1 MKETYN
7 FNQIESIVQKK
18 WKTNNT
24 FAANID
30 TSKPKYY
37 CLSMLPYPSG
47 NLHMGHVRNYS
58 IGDAVSRYKKLKGFN
73 VLQPMG
79 WDAFGL
85 PAENAA
91 INKKVH
97 PQDWTEENIEHMKHQ
112 LNSLGFGYDWNKE
125 INTSDQSYYKFEQE
139 LFLKFYEKGLA
150 YRKKSLVNWDPVDKT
165 VLANEQVIDGKG
177 WRTGADVELKEIETW
192 FLKITDYA
200 DELEEGLENI
210 DWPENVKNMQKN
222 WIGKSKGTEI
232 EFETDKNFTLKAFTT
247 RPDTIHGV
255 TFFGISP
262 NHPIVK
268 ELMQDDVG
276 IEDFIEETKQISSA
290 EADQAKAD
298 KVGYKTNLNIIHPI
312 SKQKINVW
320 IINYVLMDY
329 GTGAIM
335 GVPGHDERD
344 FEFAK
349 KYDIAIKRVID
360 SEAELPFSG
369 SGPLVNSEDLNGLM
383 PNEAFDKIS
392 NILAESNDAKILY
405 QYRLR
410 DWGIS
415 RQRYWGCPI
424 PMEYKDGEARP
435 ASTLPVLL
443 PVNKDG
449 TYEPLHQ
456 NESFRYPEPGIER
469 ETDTFDTF
477 MESSWYFARY
487 MSAQNNK
494 KVFDENTNYWLPVDL
509 YIGGVEHA
517 ILHLLYS
524 RFFFKVL
531 RDLGLVEG
539 DEPFKKLLTQGMVLK
554 DGAKMSKS
562 KGNTVDPKEYIEN
575 YGADSIR
582 TFMIFASPPE
592 QSLEWSDN
600 GLEGCHKFLKRLW
613 ALSYRIKSLKDED
626 FGESKDILID
636 ECKDLFIKIND
647 DYDKRLNLNTVVSS
661 CMEILNNINKKFT
674 AKGIEA
680 SKEDLMTVY
689 DFLLVALSPIAP
701 HITENLY
708 QEVLGKELQE
718 AKWPDKKFF
727 EKNESEIK
735 YLIQVN
741 GKVRA
746 NIMIDSALSEEE
758 VKQLSKEHENVSRH
772 LENKDIIKVIF
783 IKNKLINFVH
793 S

>member
-1 MKETYN
+1 MKELYDYKE
-7 FNQIESIVQKK
+7 IEKEIQDLWDQKK
-18 WKTNNT
+18 PYE
-24 FAANID
+24 ANID
-30 TSKPKYY
+30 TTKPKFY

-91 INKKVH
+91 IDKKVH
-97 PQDWTEENIEHMKHQ
+97 PQEWTKQNIKHMKEQ
-112 LNSLGFGYDWNKE
+112 LNSLGFAYDWTKE
-125 INTSDQSYYKFEQE
+125 INTSDKSYYKFEQQ
-139 LFLKFYEKGLA
+139 LFQEFYKKGLA
-150 YRKKSLVNWDPVDKT
+150 YRKKSLVNWDPVDMT

-177 WRTGADVELKEIETW
+177 WRTGAEVELKEIETW
-192 FLKITDYA
+192 FLKITAYA
-200 DELEEGLENI
+200 DELEEGLEKI

-222 WIGKSKGTEI
+222 WIGKSRGTEI
-232 EFETDKNFTLKAFTT
+232 SFETERGDVLKAFTT
-247 RPDTIHGV
+247 RPDTLFGV

-262 NHPIVK
+262 NHPFVT
-268 ELMQDDVG
+268 ELSKSD
-276 IEDFIEETKQISSA
+276 EDISKFLNDAKKISSA
-290 EADQAKAD
+290 EADQVKAE
-298 KVGYKTNLNIIHPI
+298 KLGYKTKVNIIHPLT
-312 SKQKINVW
+312 KNLVPLW

-335 GVPGHDERD
+335 GVPAHDERD
-344 FEFAK
+344 YEFAK
-349 KYDIAIKRVID
+349 KYNIPISQVID
-360 SEAELPFSG
+360 TEEKLPYSG
-369 SGPLVNSEDLNGLM
+369 TGLVINSGDFNGLSSQ
-383 PNEAFDKIS
+383 EAFEEIS
-392 NILAESNDAKILY
+392 EKLIKLKRGEILF

-424 PMEYKDGEARP
+424 PMEYKGGKTFLADD
-435 ASTLPVLL
+435 LPVVL
-443 PVNKDG
+443 PVNKNG
-449 TYEPLHQ
+449 SYKPLHQ
-456 NESFRYPEPGIER
+456 NEDFRFKSNGYER

-487 MSAQNNK
+487 TSAQNK
-494 KVFDENTNYWLPVDL
+494 KEIFDKNTEYWLPVDL

-524 RFFFKVL
+524 RFFYKVL
-531 RDLGLVEG
+531 RDMGMVNN

-562 KGNTVDPKEYIEN
+562 KGNTVDPKEYIEK

-613 ALSYRIKSLKDED
+613 ALSLKINSLNDDAFCNSEKT
-626 FGESKDILID
+626 LND

-647 DYDKRLNLNTVVSS
+647 DYEKRLNLNTVVSS
-661 CMEILNNINKKFT
+661 CMEILNAINKKFDGE
-674 AKGIEA
+674 KVLCN
-680 SKEDLMTVY
+680 KNDLYTCY
-689 DFLLVALSPIAP
+689 DFLLLALSPIAP

-708 QEVLGKELQE
+708 KIILNKDIQVAAWPNTEFFQKHETEV
-718 AKWPDKKFF
+718 
-727 EKNESEIK
+727 K
-735 YLIQVN
+735 YLVQVN

-746 NIMIDSALSEEE
+746 NIVIESNKSEKE
-758 VKQLSKEHENVSRH
+758 VKEIAKEHENVSRH

-783 IKNKLINFVH
+783 IKNRLINFVH

>member
-1 MKETYN
+1 MNEFYDYKE
-7 FNQIESIVQKK
+7 IEKEVQDLWDRKK
-18 WKTNNT
+18 PYK
-24 FAANID
+24 ANID
-30 TSKPKYY
+30 TKKPKYY

-91 INKKVH
+91 IDKKVH
-97 PQDWTEENIEHMKHQ
+97 PQEWTEQNIKHMKEQ
-112 LNSLGFGYDWNKE
+112 LNSLGFAYDWTKE
-125 INTSDQSYYKFEQE
+125 INTSDESYYKFEQE

-150 YRKKSLVNWDPVDKT
+150 YRKKSLVNWDPVDMT

-177 WRTGADVELKEIETW
+177 WRTGAEVELKEIETW

-200 DELEEGLENI
+200 DELEEGLEKI
-210 DWPENVKNMQKN
+210 DWPENVKSMQKN
-222 WIGKSKGTEI
+222 WIGKSRGTEI
-232 EFETDKNFTLKAFTT
+232 SFETNQGDQLKAFTT
-247 RPDTIHGV
+247 RPDTLFGV

-262 NHPIVK
+262 NHPFVIELGKNDDGIKKFLEEVK
-268 ELMQDDVG
+268 
-276 IEDFIEETKQISSA
+276 KISSA

-298 KVGYKTNLNIIHPI
+298 KLGYKTEVNIIHPI
-312 SKQKINVW
+312 TKDLIPLW

-335 GVPGHDERD
+335 GVPAHDERD
-344 FEFAK
+344 YEFAK
-349 KYDIAIKRVID
+349 KYQIPISQVI
-360 SEAELPFSG
+360 ETKEKLPYSG
-369 SGPLVNSEDLNGLM
+369 AGLVINSGDFNGL
-383 PNEAFDKIS
+383 PSEVAFEKIS
-392 NILAESNDAKILY
+392 EKLIELKKGEILF

-424 PMEYKDGEARP
+424 PMEYKDRKTYA
-435 ASTLPVLL
+435 AKDLPVVL

-449 TYEPLHQ
+449 TYKPLHQ
-456 NESFRYPEPGIER
+456 NEDFRYKSDGYER

-487 MSAQNNK
+487 TSAQNK
-494 KVFDENTNYWLPVDL
+494 KEIFDKNTEYWLPVDL

-524 RFFFKVL
+524 RFFYKVL
-531 RDLGLVEG
+531 RDMGMVKN

-562 KGNTVDPKEYIEN
+562 KGNTVDPKDYIEN

-600 GLEGCHKFLKRLW
+600 GLQGCHKFLKRLW
-613 ALSYRIKSLKDED
+613 ALSAKIYTLED
-626 FGESKDILID
+626 DAFSDSKKTLNE

-647 DYDKRLNLNTVVSS
+647 DYEKRLNLNTVVSS
-661 CMEILNNINKKFT
+661 CMEIFNNINKRFNDK
-674 AKGIEA
+674 KVMC
-680 SKEDLMTVY
+680 SKNDLYTCY
-689 DFLLVALSPIAP
+689 DFLLLALSPIAP
-701 HITENLY
+701 HISENLY
-708 QEVLGKELQE
+708 KNILNKDIHD
-718 AKWPDKKFF
+718 ASWPDASFF
-727 EKNESEIK
+727 HKNETESK
-735 YLIQVN
+735 YLVQIN

-746 NIMIDSALSEEE
+746 NILIDSDKSEND
-758 VKQLSKEHENVSRH
+758 VKKIAREHKNVSRH

-783 IKNKLINFVH
+783 IKNRLINFVH

>member
-1 MKETYN
+1 MKEFYDYKE
-7 FNQIESIVQKK
+7 IEKEIQDLWDQKK
-18 WKTNNT
+18 PYE
-24 FAANID
+24 ANID
-30 TSKPKYY
+30 TTKPKFY

-91 INKKVH
+91 IDKKVH
-97 PQDWTEENIEHMKHQ
+97 PQEWTKQNIKHMKEQ
-112 LNSLGFGYDWNKE
+112 LNSLGFAYDWTKE
-125 INTSDQSYYKFEQE
+125 INTSDKSYYKFEQQ
-139 LFLKFYEKGLA
+139 LFQEFYKKGLA
-150 YRKKSLVNWDPVDKT
+150 YRKKSLVNWDPVDMT

-177 WRTGADVELKEIETW
+177 WRTGAEVELKEIETW
-192 FLKITDYA
+192 FLKITAYA
-200 DELEEGLENI
+200 DELEEGLEKI

-222 WIGKSKGTEI
+222 WIGKSRGTEI
-232 EFETDKNFTLKAFTT
+232 SFETERGDVLKAFTT
-247 RPDTIHGV
+247 RPDTLFGV

-262 NHPIVK
+262 NHPFVT
-268 ELMQDDVG
+268 ELSKSD
-276 IEDFIEETKQISSA
+276 EDISKFLNDAKKISSA
-290 EADQAKAD
+290 EADQVKAE
-298 KVGYKTNLNIIHPI
+298 KLGYKTKVNIIHPLT
-312 SKQKINVW
+312 KNLVPLW

-335 GVPGHDERD
+335 GVPAHDERD
-344 FEFAK
+344 YEFAK
-349 KYDIAIKRVID
+349 KYNIPISQVID
-360 SEAELPFSG
+360 TEEKLPYSG
-369 SGPLVNSEDLNGLM
+369 TGSVINSGDFNGLTSQ
-383 PNEAFDKIS
+383 EAFEEIS
-392 NILAESNDAKILY
+392 EKLIKSKRGEILF

-424 PMEYKDGEARP
+424 PMEYKDGKTFP
-435 ASTLPVLL
+435 ANDLPVVL
-443 PVNKDG
+443 PVNKNG
-449 TYEPLHQ
+449 SYKPLHQ
-456 NESFRYPEPGIER
+456 NEDFRFKSNGYER

-487 MSAQNNK
+487 TSAQNK
-494 KVFDENTNYWLPVDL
+494 KEIFDKNTEYWLPVDL

-524 RFFFKVL
+524 RFFYKVL
-531 RDLGLVEG
+531 RDMGMVNN

-562 KGNTVDPKEYIEN
+562 KGNTVDPKEYIEK

-613 ALSYRIKSLKDED
+613 ALSLKINSLNDDAFCNSEKT
-626 FGESKDILID
+626 LND

-647 DYDKRLNLNTVVSS
+647 DYEKRLNLNTVVSS
-661 CMEILNNINKKFT
+661 CMEILNAINKKFDGE
-674 AKGIEA
+674 KVLCN
-680 SKEDLMTVY
+680 KNDLYTCY
-689 DFLLVALSPIAP
+689 DFLLLALSPIAP

-708 QEVLGKELQE
+708 KIILNKDIQVAAWPNTEFFQKHETEV
-718 AKWPDKKFF
+718 
-727 EKNESEIK
+727 K
-735 YLIQVN
+735 YLVQVN

-746 NIMIDSALSEEE
+746 NIVIESNKSEKE
-758 VKQLSKEHENVSRH
+758 VKEIAKEHENVSRH

-783 IKNKLINFVH
+783 IKNRLINFVH

>member
-1 MKETYN
+1 MDTEYN
-7 FNQIESIVQKK
+7 HSKIEQEIQSIWDESSAFKVEIDKK
-18 WKTNNT
+18 R
-24 FAANID
+24 
-30 TSKPKYY
+30 PKYY

-47 NLHMGHVRNYS
+47 NLHMGHVRNYA
-58 IGDAVSRYKKLKGFN
+58 IGDAVSRYKRLKGFN

-91 INKKVH
+91 KGKDIH
-97 PQDWTEENIEHMKHQ
+97 PKDWTEKNIANMRQQ
-112 LNSLGFGYDWNKE
+112 LKSLGFSYDWSKE
-125 INTSDQSYYKFEQE
+125 LNTSDVSYYKFEQE
-139 LFLKFYEKGLA
+139 LFLRFYERGLA
-150 YRKKSLVNWDPVDKT
+150 YRKKSLVNWDPVDET

-177 WRTGADVELKEIETW
+177 WRTGAEVELKEIDTW

-200 DELEEGLENI
+200 DELEESLETI
-210 DWPENVKNMQKN
+210 DWPENVINMQKN
-222 WIGKSKGTEI
+222 WIGKSKGVEI
-232 EFETDKNFTLKAFTT
+232 KFTTDTNEEIKAFTT
-247 RPDTIHGV
+247 RPDTLFGV

-262 NHPIVK
+262 NHPLVEEISKNDK
-268 ELMQDDVG
+268 ELLEFLSQV
-276 IEDFIEETKQISSA
+276 KKISSA
-290 EADQAKAD
+290 EEDLAKAE
-298 KVGYKTNLNIIHPI
+298 KLGYKTKLHIIHPVTDE
-312 SKQKINVW
+312 KIPVW

-344 FEFAK
+344 FEFAQ
-349 KYDIAIKRVID
+349 KYKIPIKRVID
-360 SEAELPFSG
+360 SKEELPYSG
-369 SGPLVNSEDLNGLM
+369 QGKLVNSEGFDGLDSDK
-383 PNEAFDKIS
+383 AFGEVTKI
-392 NILAESNDAKILY
+392 LEKEQKAKILF

-424 PMEYKDGEARP
+424 PIIYEKGKAMPSKE
-435 ASTLPVLL
+435 LPVEL
-443 PVNKDG
+443 PVSADG
-449 TYEPLHQ
+449 KYAPLHQ
-456 NESFRYPEPGIER
+456 NEEFKKLGDGVER

-487 MSAQNNK
+487 TSATNDK
-494 KVFDENTNYWLPVDL
+494 DIFDENTKYWLPVDL

-524 RFFFKVL
+524 RFFFKAL
-531 RDLGLVEG
+531 RDMNIVEG

-562 KGNTVDPKEYIEN
+562 KGNTVDPEEYMKK

-613 ALSYRIKSLKDED
+613 NLSTSINELDEKQFEENKNSLT
-626 FGESKDILID
+626 D
-636 ECKDLFIKIND
+636 ECKKLFKKIND
-647 DYDKRLNLNTVVSS
+647 DYEKRLNLNTIVSS
-661 CMEILNNINKKFT
+661 CMEILNNINKRFDENN
-674 AKGIEA
+674 INC
-680 SKEDLMTVY
+680 SKKDLITTY
-689 DFLLVALSPIAP
+689 DFLLLALYPIAP
-701 HITENLY
+701 HICEKLY
-708 QEVLGKELQE
+708 KEVLKRDIEN
-718 AKWPDKKFF
+718 ASWPEDKFF
-727 EKNESEIK
+727 VADLSESN
-735 YLIQVN
+735 YLVQVN
-741 GKVRA
+741 GKLRA
-746 NIMIDSALSEEE
+746 NVMMPIDLEENKAKEIALTN
-758 VKQLSKEHENVSRH
+758 ENVARH
-772 LENKDIIKVIF
+772 LENKNIIKVIF

>member
-1 MKETYN
+1 MNEEYN
-7 FNQIESIVQKK
+7 HSSIENEVQSNWEKDK
-18 WKTNNT
+18 P
-24 FAANID
+24 FEANINC
-30 TSKPKYY
+30 SKEKFY

-58 IGDAVSRYKKLKGFN
+58 IGDAISRYKRLKGFN

-91 INKKVH
+91 INNNVH
-97 PQDWTEENIEHMKHQ
+97 PNEWTEKNISHMKSQ
-112 LNSLGFGYDWNKE
+112 LKSLGFGYDWTKE
-125 INTSDQSYYKFEQE
+125 INTSDKSYYRFEQE

-150 YRKKSLVNWDPVDKT
+150 YKKKSYVNWDPVDKT

-200 DELEEGLENI
+200 DELVSGLDDI
-210 DWPENVKNMQKN
+210 DWPENVKNMQIN

-232 EFETDKNFTLKAFTT
+232 DFDTDNGKILKAFTT
-247 RPDTIHGV
+247 RPDTLFGV

-262 NHPIVK
+262 NHPLVDEIIKDDNELKIFLKEVK
-268 ELMQDDVG
+268 
-276 IEDFIEETKQISSA
+276 KISSA
-290 EADQAKAD
+290 EADMAKAE
-298 KVGYKTNLNIIHPI
+298 KLGYKTNINIINPLTNEMI
-312 SKQKINVW
+312 PVW

-344 FEFAK
+344 FEFAT
-349 KYDIAIKRVID
+349 KYKIPIKQVIETD
-360 SEAELPFSG
+360 ESLPFSG
-369 SGPLVNSEDLNGLM
+369 VGNLINSSEFNGLSSDQ
-383 PNEAFDKIS
+383 AFEDIS
-392 NILAESNDAKILY
+392 NKLKDIGKAKILD

-424 PMEYKDGEARP
+424 PIEYVDGEAMP
-435 ASTLPVLL
+435 AQELPVTLPID
-443 PVNKDG
+443 KGG
-449 TYEPLHQ
+449 TYEPLHL
-456 NESFRYPEPGIER
+456 NEEFTNPRPNIRR

-487 MSAQNNK
+487 TSAQNNEK
-494 KVFDENTNYWLPVDL
+494 AFDENTDYWLPVDL

-524 RFFFKVL
+524 RFFHKAL
-531 RDLGLVEG
+531 RDMGLVKG

-562 KGNTVDPKEYIEN
+562 KGNTVDPQSYIEN
-575 YGADSIR
+575 YGADAIR

-600 GLEGCHKFLKRLW
+600 GLEGCYKFLKRLW
-613 ALSYRIKSLKDED
+613 ALSFKLNQIEESQFIDSKSSLCE
-626 FGESKDILID
+626 

-647 DYDKRLNLNTVVSS
+647 DYEKRLNLNTVVSS
-661 CMEILNNINKKFT
+661 CMEILNNINKRIDDEKVN
-674 AKGIEA
+674 A
-680 SKEDLMTVY
+680 SRSDIFETY
-689 DFLLVALSPIAP
+689 EFLLTALNPIAP
-701 HITENLY
+701 HITENLF
-708 QEVLGKELQE
+708 QNILKKNPQDIS
-718 AKWPDKKFF
+718 WPADSFFVKKSSDTNF
-727 EKNESEIK
+727 
-735 YLIQVN
+735 LVQVN

-746 NIMIDSALSEEE
+746 NIVVKTGLEEIAI
-758 VKQLSKEHENVSRH
+758 KEIAMKNENVARH
-772 LENKDIIKVIF
+772 LEKKDIIKVIF
-783 IKNKLINFVH
+783 IKDKLINFVH

>member
-1 MKETYN
+1 MKEFYDYKE
-7 FNQIESIVQKK
+7 IEKEIQDLWDQKK
-18 WKTNNT
+18 PYE
-24 FAANID
+24 ANID
-30 TSKPKYY
+30 TTKPKFY

-91 INKKVH
+91 IDKKVH
-97 PQDWTEENIEHMKHQ
+97 PQEWTKQNIKHMKEQ
-112 LNSLGFGYDWNKE
+112 LNSLGFAYDWTKE
-125 INTSDQSYYKFEQE
+125 INTSDKSYYKFEQQ
-139 LFLKFYEKGLA
+139 LFQEFYKKGLA
-150 YRKKSLVNWDPVDKT
+150 YRKKSLVNWDPVDMT

-177 WRTGADVELKEIETW
+177 WRTGAEVELKEIETW
-192 FLKITDYA
+192 FLKITAYA
-200 DELEEGLENI
+200 DELEEGLEKI

-222 WIGKSKGTEI
+222 WIGKSRGTEI
-232 EFETDKNFTLKAFTT
+232 SFETERGDVLKAFTT
-247 RPDTIHGV
+247 RPDTLFGV

-262 NHPIVK
+262 NHPFVT
-268 ELMQDDVG
+268 ELSKSD
-276 IEDFIEETKQISSA
+276 EDISKFLNDAKKNSSA
-290 EADQAKAD
+290 EADQVKAE
-298 KVGYKTNLNIIHPI
+298 KLGYKTKVNIIHPLT
-312 SKQKINVW
+312 KNLVPLW

-335 GVPGHDERD
+335 GVPAHDERD
-344 FEFAK
+344 YEFAK
-349 KYDIAIKRVID
+349 KYNIPISQVID
-360 SEAELPFSG
+360 TEEKLPYSG
-369 SGPLVNSEDLNGLM
+369 TGSVINSGDFNGLTSQ
-383 PNEAFDKIS
+383 EAFEEIS
-392 NILAESNDAKILY
+392 EKLIKLKRGEILF

-424 PMEYKDGEARP
+424 PMEYKDGKTFLAND
-435 ASTLPVLL
+435 LPVVL
-443 PVNKDG
+443 PVNKNG
-449 TYEPLHQ
+449 SYKPLHQ
-456 NESFRYPEPGIER
+456 NEDFRFKSNGYER

-487 MSAQNNK
+487 TSAQNK
-494 KVFDENTNYWLPVDL
+494 KEIFDKNTEYWLPVDL

-524 RFFFKVL
+524 RFFYKVL
-531 RDLGLVEG
+531 RDMGMVNN

-562 KGNTVDPKEYIEN
+562 KGNTVDPKEYIEK

-613 ALSYRIKSLKDED
+613 ALSLKINSLNDDAFCNSEKT
-626 FGESKDILID
+626 LND

-647 DYDKRLNLNTVVSS
+647 DYEKRLNLNTVVSS
-661 CMEILNNINKKFT
+661 CMEILNAINKKFDGE
-674 AKGIEA
+674 KVLCN
-680 SKEDLMTVY
+680 KNDLYTCY
-689 DFLLVALSPIAP
+689 DFLLLALSPIAP

-708 QEVLGKELQE
+708 KIILNKDIQVAAWPNTEFFQKHETEV
-718 AKWPDKKFF
+718 
-727 EKNESEIK
+727 K
-735 YLIQVN
+735 YLVQVN

-746 NIMIDSALSEEE
+746 NIVIESNKSEKE
-758 VKQLSKEHENVSRH
+758 VKEIAKEHENVSRH

-783 IKNKLINFVH
+783 IKNRLINFVH

>member
-1 MKETYN
+1 MNEIYDFNTIETTI
-7 FNQIESIVQKK
+7 QED
-18 WKTNNT
+18 WKANKT
-24 FAANID
+24 FEVNKN
-30 TSKPKYY
+30 SNKPKYY

-91 INKKVH
+91 ISKNIH
-97 PQDWTEENIEHMKHQ
+97 PQDWTEQNIDHMKTQ
-112 LNSLGFGYDWNKE
+112 LDSLGFGYDWSKE

-200 DELEEGLENI
+200 DELEAGLDTI

-232 EFETDKNFTLKAFTT
+232 KFETDNGRELNAFTT
-247 RPDTIHGV
+247 RPDTIYGV

-262 NHPIVK
+262 NHPIVQELQK
-268 ELMQDDVG
+268 EDEG
-276 IEDFIEETKQISSA
+276 IKAFLEEARKVSSA
-290 EADQAKAD
+290 EADQAKAE
-298 KVGYKTNLNIIHPI
+298 KLGYRTKINIIHPLLKTNI
-312 SKQKINVW
+312 PVW

-335 GVPGHDERD
+335 GVPAHDERD
-344 FEFAK
+344 FEFAN
-349 KYDIAIKRVID
+349 KYSIPITRVIS
-360 SEAELPFSG
+360 SEEDLPFSG
-369 SGPLVNSEDLNGLM
+369 SGPLVNSQDLDGLM
-383 PNEAFDKIS
+383 PEEAFEKIS
-392 NILAESNDAKILY
+392 NTLAQSGKGKTLN

-424 PMEYKDGEARP
+424 PMEYKNGKAYPARK
-435 ASTLPVLL
+435 LPVML
-443 PVNKDG
+443 PVSKDG
-449 TYEPLHQ
+449 SYEPLHQ
-456 NESFRYPEPGIER
+456 NDSFRCPNDDIER

-487 MSAQNNK
+487 TSAENDK
-494 KVFDENTNYWLPVDL
+494 DIFDENTNYWLPVDL

-531 RDLGLVEG
+531 RDLNMVKG

-613 ALSYRIKSLKDED
+613 ALSYKIKNLEESNFIKSKAPLN
-626 FGESKDILID
+626 D

-647 DYDKRLNLNTVVSS
+647 DYEKRLNLNTVVSS
-661 CMEILNNINKKFT
+661 CMEILNNINKRFSS
-674 AKGIEA
+674 AGAEC
-680 SKEDLMTVY
+680 SKEDLITTY
-689 DFLLVALSPIAP
+689 DFLLLALSPIAP
-701 HITENLY
+701 HISEQLY
-708 QEVLGKELQE
+708 KEILGKELQE
-718 AKWPDKKFF
+718 ASWPSNKFF
-727 EKNESEIK
+727 EKNETEVK

-746 NIMIDSALSEEE
+746 NIMLEPSLSDDE
-758 VKQLSKEHENVSRH
+758 VKQKAKEHENVSRH

>member
-1 MKETYN
+1 MDTEYN
-7 FNQIESIVQKK
+7 HSKIEQEIQSIWDESSAFKAEIDKK
-18 WKTNNT
+18 
-24 FAANID
+24 
-30 TSKPKYY
+30 KPKYY

-47 NLHMGHVRNYS
+47 NLHMGHVRNYA
-58 IGDAVSRYKKLKGFN
+58 IGDAVSRYKRLKGFN

-91 INKKVH
+91 KGKDIH
-97 PQDWTEENIEHMKHQ
+97 PKDWTEKNIANMRQQ
-112 LNSLGFGYDWNKE
+112 LKSLGFSYDWSKE
-125 INTSDQSYYKFEQE
+125 LNTSDVSYYKFEQE
-139 LFLKFYEKGLA
+139 LFLRFYERGLA
-150 YRKKSLVNWDPVDKT
+150 YRKKSLVNWDPVDET

-177 WRTGADVELKEIETW
+177 WRTGAEVELKEIDTW

-200 DELEEGLENI
+200 DELEESLETI
-210 DWPENVKNMQKN
+210 DWPENVINMQKN
-222 WIGKSKGTEI
+222 WIGKSKGVEI
-232 EFETDKNFTLKAFTT
+232 KFTTDTNEEIKAFTT
-247 RPDTIHGV
+247 RPDTLFGV

-262 NHPIVK
+262 NHPLVEEISKNDK
-268 ELMQDDVG
+268 ELLEFLSQV
-276 IEDFIEETKQISSA
+276 KKISSA
-290 EADQAKAD
+290 EEDLAKAE
-298 KVGYKTNLNIIHPI
+298 KLGYKTKLHIIHPVTDE
-312 SKQKINVW
+312 KIPVW

-344 FEFAK
+344 FEFAQ
-349 KYDIAIKRVID
+349 KYKIPIKRVID
-360 SEAELPFSG
+360 SKEELPYSG
-369 SGPLVNSEDLNGLM
+369 QGKLVNSEGFDGLDSDK
-383 PNEAFDKIS
+383 AFGEVTKI
-392 NILAESNDAKILY
+392 LEKEQKAKILF

-424 PMEYKDGEARP
+424 PIIYENGKAMPSKE
-435 ASTLPVLL
+435 LPVEL
-443 PVNKDG
+443 PVSADG
-449 TYEPLHQ
+449 KYAPLHQ
-456 NESFRYPEPGIER
+456 NEEFKKLGDGVER

-487 MSAQNNK
+487 TSATNDK
-494 KVFDENTNYWLPVDL
+494 DIFDENTKYWLPVDL

-524 RFFFKVL
+524 RFFFKAL
-531 RDLGLVEG
+531 RDMNIVEG

-562 KGNTVDPKEYIEN
+562 KGNTVDPEEYMKK

-613 ALSYRIKSLKDED
+613 NLSTSINELDEKQFEENKNSLT
-626 FGESKDILID
+626 D
-636 ECKDLFIKIND
+636 ECKKLFKKIND
-647 DYDKRLNLNTVVSS
+647 DYEKRLNLNTIVSS
-661 CMEILNNINKKFT
+661 CMEILNNINKRFDENN
-674 AKGIEA
+674 INC
-680 SKEDLMTVY
+680 SKKDLITTY
-689 DFLLVALSPIAP
+689 DFLLLALYPIAP
-701 HITENLY
+701 HICEKLY
-708 QEVLGKELQE
+708 KEVLKRDIEN
-718 AKWPDKKFF
+718 ASWPEDKFF
-727 EKNESEIK
+727 VADLSESN
-735 YLIQVN
+735 YLVQVN
-741 GKVRA
+741 GKLRA
-746 NIMIDSALSEEE
+746 NVMMPIDLEENKAKEIALTN
-758 VKQLSKEHENVSRH
+758 ENVARH
-772 LENKDIIKVIF
+772 LENKNIIKVIF

>member
-1 MKETYN
+1 MKEFYD
-7 FNQIESIVQKK
+7 FKEIEKEVQDLWHQKK
-18 WKTNNT
+18 PYE
-24 FAANID
+24 ANID
-30 TSKPKYY
+30 TTKPKFY

-47 NLHMGHVRNYS
+47 KLHMGHVRNYS
-58 IGDAVSRYKKLKGFN
+58 IGDAVSRYKRLKGFN

-91 INKKVH
+91 IDKKIH
-97 PQDWTEENIEHMKHQ
+97 PQEWTKQNIKHMKEQ
-112 LNSLGFGYDWNKE
+112 LNSLGFAYDWSKE
-125 INTSDQSYYKFEQE
+125 INTSDKSYYKFEQQ
-139 LFLKFYEKGLA
+139 LFQEFYKKGLA
-150 YRKKSLVNWDPVDKT
+150 YRKKSLVNWDPVDMT

-177 WRTGADVELKEIETW
+177 WRTGAEVELKEIETW
-192 FLKITDYA
+192 FLKITAYA
-200 DELEEGLENI
+200 DELEEGLEKI

-222 WIGKSKGTEI
+222 WIGKSRGTEI
-232 EFETDKNFTLKAFTT
+232 SFETEQGNVLKAFTT
-247 RPDTIHGV
+247 RPDTLFGV

-262 NHPIVK
+262 NHPFVT
-268 ELMQDDVG
+268 ELSNSDDD
-276 IEDFIEETKQISSA
+276 ISRFLNDAKKISSA
-290 EADQAKAD
+290 EADQVKAE
-298 KVGYKTNLNIIHPI
+298 KLGYKTKVNIIHPLTRNLI
-312 SKQKINVW
+312 PLW

-335 GVPGHDERD
+335 GVPAHDERD
-344 FEFAK
+344 YEFAK
-349 KYDIAIKRVID
+349 KYNIPISQVID
-360 SEAELPFSG
+360 AEEKLPYSG
-369 SGPLVNSEDLNGLM
+369 TGSVINSGDFNGLSSQ
-383 PNEAFDKIS
+383 EAFEAIS
-392 NILAESNDAKILY
+392 AKLIKLKRGEILF

-424 PMEYKDGEARP
+424 PMEYKDGKTFLAND
-435 ASTLPVLL
+435 LPVVL
-443 PVNKDG
+443 PVIENGSYK
-449 TYEPLHQ
+449 PLHQ
-456 NESFRYPEPGIER
+456 NEDFRFKSNGYER

-487 MSAQNNK
+487 TSAQNK
-494 KVFDENTNYWLPVDL
+494 TEIFDKNTEYWLPVDL

-524 RFFFKVL
+524 RFFYKVL
-531 RDLGLVEG
+531 RDMGMVQN

-562 KGNTVDPKEYIEN
+562 KGNTVDPEGYLEK

-613 ALSYRIKSLKDED
+613 ALSLKINSLDDDAFCNSERT
-626 FGESKDILID
+626 LND

-647 DYDKRLNLNTVVSS
+647 DYEKRLNLNTVVSS
-661 CMEILNNINKKFT
+661 CMEILNAINKKFDGE
-674 AKGIEA
+674 KVLCN
-680 SKEDLMTVY
+680 KNDLYTCY
-689 DFLLVALSPIAP
+689 DFLLLALSPIAP

-708 QEVLGKELQE
+708 KIVLNKDIQV
-718 AKWPDKKFF
+718 AAWPDTEFF
-727 EKNESEIK
+727 QKNETEVK
-735 YLIQVN
+735 YLVQVN

-746 NIMIDSALSEEE
+746 NIVIESSKTEKE
-758 VKQLSKEHENVSRH
+758 VKEIAKEHENVSRH

-783 IKNKLINFVH
+783 IKNRLINFVH

>member
-1 MKETYN
+1 MNEIYDFNTIETTI
-7 FNQIESIVQKK
+7 QED
-18 WKTNNT
+18 WKANKT
-24 FAANID
+24 FEVNRN
-30 TSKPKYY
+30 SNKPKYY

-91 INKKVH
+91 ISKNIH
-97 PQDWTEENIEHMKHQ
+97 PQDWTEQNIDHMKTQ
-112 LNSLGFGYDWNKE
+112 LDSLGFGYDWSKE

-200 DELEEGLENI
+200 DELEAGLDTI

-232 EFETDKNFTLKAFTT
+232 KFETDNGRELNAFTT
-247 RPDTIHGV
+247 RPDTIYGV

-262 NHPIVK
+262 NHPIVQELQK
-268 ELMQDDVG
+268 EDEG
-276 IEDFIEETKQISSA
+276 IKAFLEEARKVSSA
-290 EADQAKAD
+290 EADQAKAE
-298 KVGYKTNLNIIHPI
+298 KLGYKTKINIIHPLL
-312 SKQKINVW
+312 KINIPVW

-335 GVPGHDERD
+335 GVPAHDERD
-344 FEFAK
+344 FDFAN
-349 KYDIAIKRVID
+349 KYSIPITRVIS
-360 SEAELPFSG
+360 SEEDLPFSG
-369 SGPLVNSEDLNGLM
+369 SGPLVNSQDLDGLM
-383 PNEAFDKIS
+383 PEEAFEKIS
-392 NILAESNDAKILY
+392 NTLAQSGKGKTLN

-424 PMEYKDGEARP
+424 PMEYKNGKAYPAR
-435 ASTLPVLL
+435 TLPVML

-449 TYEPLHQ
+449 SYEPLHQ
-456 NESFRYPEPGIER
+456 NDSFRCPNDDIER

-487 MSAQNNK
+487 TSAENDK
-494 KVFDENTNYWLPVDL
+494 DIFDENTNYWLPVDS

-531 RDLGLVEG
+531 RDLNMVKG

-613 ALSYRIKSLKDED
+613 ALSYKIKNLEESNFIKSKAPLN
-626 FGESKDILID
+626 D
-636 ECKDLFIKIND
+636 ECKDLFVKIND
-647 DYDKRLNLNTVVSS
+647 DYEKRLNLNTVVSS
-661 CMEILNNINKKFT
+661 CMEILNNINKRFSS
-674 AKGIEA
+674 AGAEC
-680 SKEDLMTVY
+680 SNC
-689 DFLLVALSPIAP
+689 LLYTSPSP
-701 HITENLY
+701 R
-708 QEVLGKELQE
+708 
-718 AKWPDKKFF
+718 D
-727 EKNESEIK
+727 
-735 YLIQVN
+735 
-741 GKVRA
+741 
-746 NIMIDSALSEEE
+746 
-758 VKQLSKEHENVSRH
+758 
-772 LENKDIIKVIF
+772 
-783 IKNKLINFVH
+783 
-793 S
+793 

>member
-1 MKETYN
+1 MDTEYN
-7 FNQIESIVQKK
+7 HSKIEQEIQSVWDESSAFKAEIDKK
-18 WKTNNT
+18 
-24 FAANID
+24 
-30 TSKPKYY
+30 KPKYY

-47 NLHMGHVRNYS
+47 NLHMGHVRNYA
-58 IGDAVSRYKKLKGFN
+58 IGDAVSRYKRLKGFN

-91 INKKVH
+91 KGKDIH
-97 PQDWTEENIEHMKHQ
+97 PKDWTEKNIANMREQ
-112 LNSLGFGYDWNKE
+112 LKSLGFSYDWTKE
-125 INTSDQSYYKFEQE
+125 LNTSDVSYYKFEQE
-139 LFLKFYEKGLA
+139 LFLRFYEHGLA
-150 YRKKSLVNWDPVDKT
+150 YRKKSLVNWDPVDET

-177 WRTGADVELKEIETW
+177 WRTGAEVELKEIDTW

-200 DELEEGLENI
+200 DELEESLETI
-210 DWPENVKNMQKN
+210 DWPENVINMQKN
-222 WIGKSKGTEI
+222 WIGKSKGVEI
-232 EFETDKNFTLKAFTT
+232 KFTTDTNEEIKAFTT
-247 RPDTIHGV
+247 RPDTLFGV

-262 NHPIVK
+262 NHPLVKKISKNDK
-268 ELMQDDVG
+268 ELQEFLSQV
-276 IEDFIEETKQISSA
+276 KRVSSA
-290 EADQAKAD
+290 EEDLAKAE
-298 KVGYKTNLNIIHPI
+298 KLGYKTKLHIMHPVTDE
-312 SKQKINVW
+312 KIPVW

-344 FEFAK
+344 FEFAQ
-349 KYDIAIKRVID
+349 KYKIPITRVID
-360 SEAELPFSG
+360 SKEELPYSG
-369 SGPLVNSEDLNGLM
+369 QGKLVNSEGFDGLDSDK
-383 PNEAFDKIS
+383 AFAEVTKI
-392 NILAESNDAKILY
+392 LEKEKAAKILY

-424 PMEYKDGEARP
+424 PIIYENGKAMPSKE
-435 ASTLPVLL
+435 LPVEL
-443 PVNKDG
+443 PVSADG
-449 TYEPLHQ
+449 KYAPLHQ
-456 NESFRYPEPGIER
+456 NEEFKKLGDGVER

-487 MSAQNNK
+487 TSATNDK
-494 KVFDENTNYWLPVDL
+494 DIFDENTRYWLPVDL

-524 RFFFKVL
+524 RFFFKAL
-531 RDLGLVEG
+531 RDMNIVEG

-562 KGNTVDPKEYIEN
+562 KGNTVDPEEYMKK

-613 ALSYRIKSLKDED
+613 NLSTSINALDEKQFEENKNSLT
-626 FGESKDILID
+626 D
-636 ECKDLFIKIND
+636 ECKKLFKKIND
-647 DYDKRLNLNTVVSS
+647 DYEKRLNLNTIVSS
-661 CMEILNNINKKFT
+661 CMEILNNINKRFDEKN
-674 AKGIEA
+674 INC
-680 SKEDLMTVY
+680 SKKDLMTTY
-689 DFLLVALSPIAP
+689 NFLLLALYPIAP
-701 HITENLY
+701 HICEKLY
-708 QEVLGKELQE
+708 KEILKKDIKN
-718 AKWPDKKFF
+718 ASWPEDEFF
-727 EKNESEIK
+727 VADLSESN
-735 YLIQVN
+735 YLVQVN
-741 GKVRA
+741 GKLRA
-746 NIMIDSALSEEE
+746 NVMMPIDLEENKAKEIALTN
-758 VKQLSKEHENVSRH
+758 ENVARH
-772 LENKDIIKVIF
+772 LENKNIIKVIF

>member
-1 MKETYN
+1 MKEFYDYKE
-7 FNQIESIVQKK
+7 IEKEIQDLWDQKK
-18 WKTNNT
+18 PYE
-24 FAANID
+24 ANID
-30 TSKPKYY
+30 TTKPKFY

-91 INKKVH
+91 IDKKVH
-97 PQDWTEENIEHMKHQ
+97 PQEWTKQNIKHMKEQ
-112 LNSLGFGYDWNKE
+112 LNSLGFAYDWTKE
-125 INTSDQSYYKFEQE
+125 INTSDKSYYKFEQQ
-139 LFLKFYEKGLA
+139 LFQEFYKKGLA
-150 YRKKSLVNWDPVDKT
+150 YRKKSLVNWDPVDMT

-177 WRTGADVELKEIETW
+177 WRTGAEVELKEIETW
-192 FLKITDYA
+192 FLKITAYA
-200 DELEEGLENI
+200 DELEEGLEKI

-222 WIGKSKGTEI
+222 WIGKSRGTEI
-232 EFETDKNFTLKAFTT
+232 SFETERGDVLKAFTT
-247 RPDTIHGV
+247 RPDTLFGV

-262 NHPIVK
+262 NHPFVT
-268 ELMQDDVG
+268 ELSNSD
-276 IEDFIEETKQISSA
+276 EDISKFLNDAKKISSA
-290 EADQAKAD
+290 EADQVKAE
-298 KVGYKTNLNIIHPI
+298 KLGYKTKVNIIHPLT
-312 SKQKINVW
+312 KNLVPLW

-335 GVPGHDERD
+335 GVPAHDERD
-344 FEFAK
+344 YEFAK
-349 KYDIAIKRVID
+349 KYNIPISQVID
-360 SEAELPFSG
+360 TEEKLPYSG
-369 SGPLVNSEDLNGLM
+369 TGSVINSGDFNGLSSQ
-383 PNEAFDKIS
+383 EAFEEIS
-392 NILAESNDAKILY
+392 EKLIKLKRGEILF

-424 PMEYKDGEARP
+424 PMEYKDGKTFLADD
-435 ASTLPVLL
+435 LPVVL
-443 PVNKDG
+443 PVDKNGSYK
-449 TYEPLHQ
+449 PLHQ
-456 NESFRYPEPGIER
+456 NEDFRFKSNGYER

-487 MSAQNNK
+487 TSAQNK
-494 KVFDENTNYWLPVDL
+494 KEIFDKNTEYWLPVDL

-524 RFFFKVL
+524 RFFYKVL
-531 RDLGLVEG
+531 RDMGMVNN

-562 KGNTVDPKEYIEN
+562 KGNTVDPKEYIEK

-613 ALSYRIKSLKDED
+613 ALSLKINSLNDDAFCNSEKT
-626 FGESKDILID
+626 LND

-647 DYDKRLNLNTVVSS
+647 DYEKRLNLNTVVSS
-661 CMEILNNINKKFT
+661 CMEILNAINKKFDGE
-674 AKGIEA
+674 KVLCN
-680 SKEDLMTVY
+680 KNDLYTCY
-689 DFLLVALSPIAP
+689 DFLLLALSPIAP

-708 QEVLGKELQE
+708 KIILNKDIQVAAWPNTEFFQKHETEV
-718 AKWPDKKFF
+718 
-727 EKNESEIK
+727 K
-735 YLIQVN
+735 YLVQVN

-746 NIMIDSALSEEE
+746 NIVIESNKSEKE
-758 VKQLSKEHENVSRH
+758 VKEIAKEHENVSRH

-783 IKNKLINFVH
+783 IKNRLINFVH

>member
-1 MKETYN
+1 MNEIYD
-7 FNQIESIVQKK
+7 FNKIENIIQEN
-18 WKTNNT
+18 WKANKT
-24 FAANID
+24 FEVDID
-30 TSKPKYY
+30 SNKPKYY

-97 PQDWTEENIEHMKHQ
+97 PKDWTEQNIDHMKKQ
-112 LNSLGFGYDWNKE
+112 LDSLGFGYDWSKE

-200 DELEEGLENI
+200 DELEAGLDTI

-232 EFETDKNFTLKAFTT
+232 EFETDDGRTLKAFTT
-247 RPDTIHGV
+247 RPDTLYGV

-262 NHPIVK
+262 NHPIVEELQK
-268 ELMQDDVG
+268 EDDE
-276 IEDFIEETKQISSA
+276 IKSFLEETRKVSSA
-290 EADQAKAD
+290 EADQAKAE
-298 KVGYKTNLNIIHPI
+298 KIGYKT
-312 SKQKINVW
+312 KINIVHPLLKTNIPVW

-344 FEFAK
+344 FDFAN
-349 KYDIAIKRVID
+349 KYNIPITRVIS
-360 SEAELPFSG
+360 SEEDLPFSG
-369 SGPLVNSEDLNGLM
+369 SGPLVNSNDLDGLM
-383 PNEAFDKIS
+383 PEEAFEKVS
-392 NILAESNDAKILY
+392 NTLAKDGTAKILN

-410 DWGIS
+410 DWGVS

-424 PMEYKDGEARP
+424 PMEYKNGKAIP
-435 ASTLPVLL
+435 AGKLPVML
-443 PVNKDG
+443 PVNNDG

-456 NESFRYPEPGIER
+456 NDSFRFPNNEIER

-487 MSAQNNK
+487 TSAQNDK
-494 KVFDENTNYWLPVDL
+494 EIFDKNTDYWLPVDL

-531 RDLGLVEG
+531 RDLDMVKG

-613 ALSYRIKSLKDED
+613 ALSYKIKNLKDGD
-626 FGESKDILID
+626 FIDSENTLND

-647 DYDKRLNLNTVVSS
+647 DYEKRLNLNTVVSS
-661 CMEILNNINKKFT
+661 CMEILNNINKRFSPSGVACSNK
-674 AKGIEA
+674 
-680 SKEDLMTVY
+680 DLISTY
-689 DFLLVALSPIAP
+689 DFLLLALSPIAP
-701 HITENLY
+701 HISEQLY
-708 QEVLGKELQE
+708 KEIIGKDLQD
-718 AKWPDKKFF
+718 ASWPNNEFF
-727 EKNESEIK
+727 EKNETEIK
-735 YLIQVN
+735 YLVQVN

-746 NIMIDSALSEEE
+746 NIMLDPLLAEDE
-758 VKQLSKEHENVSRH
+758 VKQIAKEHENVSRH

>member
-1 MKETYN
+1 MKEFYDYKE
-7 FNQIESIVQKK
+7 IEKEIQDLWDQKK
-18 WKTNNT
+18 PYE
-24 FAANID
+24 ANID
-30 TSKPKYY
+30 TTKPKFY

-91 INKKVH
+91 IDKKVH
-97 PQDWTEENIEHMKHQ
+97 PQEWTKQNIKHMKEQ
-112 LNSLGFGYDWNKE
+112 LNSLGFAYDWTKE
-125 INTSDQSYYKFEQE
+125 INTSDKSYYKFEQQ
-139 LFLKFYEKGLA
+139 LFQEFYKKGLA
-150 YRKKSLVNWDPVDKT
+150 YRKKSLVNWDPVDMT

-177 WRTGADVELKEIETW
+177 WRTGAEVELKEIETW
-192 FLKITDYA
+192 FLKITAYA
-200 DELEEGLENI
+200 DELEEGLEKI

-222 WIGKSKGTEI
+222 WIGKSRGTEI
-232 EFETDKNFTLKAFTT
+232 SFETERGDVLKAFTT
-247 RPDTIHGV
+247 RPDTLFGV

-262 NHPIVK
+262 NHPFVT
-268 ELMQDDVG
+268 ELSKSD
-276 IEDFIEETKQISSA
+276 EDISKFLNDAKKNSSA
-290 EADQAKAD
+290 EADQVKAE
-298 KVGYKTNLNIIHPI
+298 KLGYKTKVNIIHPLT
-312 SKQKINVW
+312 KNLVPLW

-335 GVPGHDERD
+335 GVPAHDERD
-344 FEFAK
+344 YEFAK
-349 KYDIAIKRVID
+349 KYNIPISQVID
-360 SEAELPFSG
+360 TEEKLPYSG
-369 SGPLVNSEDLNGLM
+369 TGSVINSGDFNGLSSQ
-383 PNEAFDKIS
+383 EAFEEIS
-392 NILAESNDAKILY
+392 EKLIKLKRGEILF

-424 PMEYKDGEARP
+424 PMEYKDGKTFLADD
-435 ASTLPVLL
+435 LPVVL
-443 PVNKDG
+443 PVDKNGSYK
-449 TYEPLHQ
+449 PLHQ
-456 NESFRYPEPGIER
+456 NEDFRFKSNGYER

-487 MSAQNNK
+487 TSAQNK
-494 KVFDENTNYWLPVDL
+494 KEIFDKNTEYWLPVDL

-524 RFFFKVL
+524 RFFYKVL
-531 RDLGLVEG
+531 RDMGMVNN

-562 KGNTVDPKEYIEN
+562 KGNTVDPKEYIEK

-613 ALSYRIKSLKDED
+613 ALSLKINSLNDDAFCNSEKT
-626 FGESKDILID
+626 LND

-647 DYDKRLNLNTVVSS
+647 DYEKRLNLNTVVSS
-661 CMEILNNINKKFT
+661 CMEILNAINKKFDG
-674 AKGIEA
+674 K
-680 SKEDLMTVY
+680 KVLCNKNDLYTCY
-689 DFLLVALSPIAP
+689 DFLLLALSPIAP

-708 QEVLGKELQE
+708 KIILNKDIQVAAWPNTEFFQKHETEV
-718 AKWPDKKFF
+718 
-727 EKNESEIK
+727 K
-735 YLIQVN
+735 YLVQVN

-746 NIMIDSALSEEE
+746 NIVIESNKSEKE
-758 VKQLSKEHENVSRH
+758 VKEIAKEHENVSRH

-783 IKNKLINFVH
+783 IKNRLINFVH

>member
-1 MKETYN
+1 MKEFYDYKE
-7 FNQIESIVQKK
+7 IEKEIQDLWDQKK
-18 WKTNNT
+18 PYE
-24 FAANID
+24 ANID
-30 TSKPKYY
+30 TTKPKFY

-91 INKKVH
+91 IDKKVH
-97 PQDWTEENIEHMKHQ
+97 PQEWTKQNIKHMKEQ
-112 LNSLGFGYDWNKE
+112 LNSLGFAYDWTKE
-125 INTSDQSYYKFEQE
+125 INTSDKSYYKFEQQ
-139 LFLKFYEKGLA
+139 LFQEFYKKGLA
-150 YRKKSLVNWDPVDKT
+150 YRKKSLVNWDPVDMT

-177 WRTGADVELKEIETW
+177 WRTGAEVELKEIETW
-192 FLKITDYA
+192 FLKITAYA
-200 DELEEGLENI
+200 DELEEGLEKI

-222 WIGKSKGTEI
+222 WIGKSRGTEI
-232 EFETDKNFTLKAFTT
+232 SFETERGDVLKAFTT
-247 RPDTIHGV
+247 RPDTLFGV

-262 NHPIVK
+262 NHPFVT
-268 ELMQDDVG
+268 ELSKSD
-276 IEDFIEETKQISSA
+276 EDISKFLNDAKKISSA
-290 EADQAKAD
+290 EADQVKAE
-298 KVGYKTNLNIIHPI
+298 KLGYKTKVNIIHPLT
-312 SKQKINVW
+312 KNLVPLW

-335 GVPGHDERD
+335 GVPAHDERD
-344 FEFAK
+344 YEFAK
-349 KYDIAIKRVID
+349 KYNIPISQVID
-360 SEAELPFSG
+360 TEEKLPYSG
-369 SGPLVNSEDLNGLM
+369 TGSVINSGDFNGLSSQ
-383 PNEAFDKIS
+383 EAFEEIS
-392 NILAESNDAKILY
+392 EKLIKLKRGEILF

-424 PMEYKDGEARP
+424 PMEYKDGKTFLADD
-435 ASTLPVLL
+435 LPVVL
-443 PVNKDG
+443 PVNKNG
-449 TYEPLHQ
+449 SYKPLHQ
-456 NESFRYPEPGIER
+456 NEDFRFKSNGYER

-487 MSAQNNK
+487 TSAQNK
-494 KVFDENTNYWLPVDL
+494 KEIFDKNTEYWLPVDL

-524 RFFFKVL
+524 RFFYKVL
-531 RDLGLVEG
+531 RDMGMVNN

-562 KGNTVDPKEYIEN
+562 KGNTVDPKEYIEK

-613 ALSYRIKSLKDED
+613 ALSLKINSLNDDAFCNSEKT
-626 FGESKDILID
+626 LND

-647 DYDKRLNLNTVVSS
+647 DYEKRLNLNTVVSS
-661 CMEILNNINKKFT
+661 CMEILNAINKKFDGE
-674 AKGIEA
+674 KVLCN
-680 SKEDLMTVY
+680 KNDLYTCY
-689 DFLLVALSPIAP
+689 DFLLLALSPIAP

-708 QEVLGKELQE
+708 KIILNKDIQVAAWPNTEFFQKHETEV
-718 AKWPDKKFF
+718 
-727 EKNESEIK
+727 K
-735 YLIQVN
+735 YLVQVN

-746 NIMIDSALSEEE
+746 NIVIESNKSEKE
-758 VKQLSKEHENVSRH
+758 VKEIAKEHENVSRH

-783 IKNKLINFVH
+783 IKNRLINFVH

>member
-1 MKETYN
+1 MKDFYDYKE
-7 FNQIESIVQKK
+7 IEKEIQQLWDQKK
-18 WKTNNT
+18 PYE
-24 FAANID
+24 ANID

-91 INKKVH
+91 IDKKVH
-97 PQDWTEENIEHMKHQ
+97 PQEWTEQNIKHMKEQ
-112 LNSLGFGYDWNKE
+112 LNSLGFAYDWTKE
-125 INTSDQSYYKFEQE
+125 INTSDESYYKFEQE

-150 YRKKSLVNWDPVDKT
+150 YRKKSLVNWDPVDMT

-177 WRTGADVELKEIETW
+177 WRTGAEVELKEIETW

-200 DELEEGLENI
+200 DELEEGLEKI

-222 WIGKSKGTEI
+222 WIGKSRGTEI
-232 EFETDKNFTLKAFTT
+232 SFETNEGNILKAFTT
-247 RPDTIHGV
+247 RPDTLFGV

-262 NHPIVK
+262 NHPFVE
-268 ELMQDDVG
+268 ELCESDNG
-276 IEDFIEETKQISSA
+276 IKKFLEDAKKVSSA
-290 EADQAKAD
+290 EADQAKAE
-298 KVGYKTNLNIIHPI
+298 KLGYKTKINIVHPI
-312 SKQKINVW
+312 TKDLIPLW

-335 GVPGHDERD
+335 GVPAHDERD
-344 FEFAK
+344 YEFAK
-349 KYDIAIKRVID
+349 KYQIPILKVIETD
-360 SEAELPFSG
+360 
-369 SGPLVNSEDLNGLM
+369 EDLPYSDTGKVINSGDFNGL
-383 PNEAFDKIS
+383 NSAEAFEKIS
-392 NILAESNDAKILY
+392 ESLIELKKGEILF

-410 DWGIS
+410 DWGVS

-424 PMEYKDGEARP
+424 PMEYKDGKTMA
-435 ASTLPVLL
+435 AKDLPVLL
-443 PVNKDG
+443 PINKDG
-449 TYEPLHQ
+449 SYKPLHQ
-456 NESFRYPEPGIER
+456 NQDFRYKPDGTER

-487 MSAQNNK
+487 TSAQNNNEI
-494 KVFDENTNYWLPVDL
+494 FDKNTKYWLPVDL

-524 RFFFKVL
+524 RFFYKVL
-531 RDLGLVEG
+531 RDMNLVKN

-562 KGNTVDPKEYIEN
+562 KGNTVDPKKYIEN

-600 GLEGCHKFLKRLW
+600 GIEGCHKFLKRLW
-613 ALSYRIKSLKDED
+613 ALSFKINALDDDAFSDSEKT
-626 FGESKDILID
+626 LIS

-647 DYDKRLNLNTVVSS
+647 DYEKRLNLNTVVSS
-661 CMEILNNINKKFT
+661 CMEILNNINKRLDNGKVLCT
-674 AKGIEA
+674 K
-680 SKEDLMTVY
+680 SDLYTCY
-689 DFLLVALSPIAP
+689 DFLLLALSPIAP
-701 HITENLY
+701 HISENLY
-708 QEVLGKELQE
+708 KRILNKDIQD
-718 AKWPDKKFF
+718 ANWPEDNFF
-727 EKNESEIK
+727 LKNETEIK
-735 YLIQVN
+735 YLVQVN

-746 NIMIDSALSEEE
+746 NIVLETDRTEDE
-758 VKQLSKEHENVSRH
+758 VKEIAKEHENVSRH
-772 LENKDIIKVIF
+772 LENKDIIKVVF
-783 IKNKLINFVH
+783 IKNRLINFVH

>member
-1 MKETYN
+1 MKEFYDYKE
-7 FNQIESIVQKK
+7 IEKEVQDLWDQKK
-18 WKTNNT
+18 SYE
-24 FAANID
+24 ANID
-30 TSKPKYY
+30 TTKPKFY

-91 INKKVH
+91 IDKKIH
-97 PQDWTEENIEHMKHQ
+97 PQEWTRQNIKQMKEQ
-112 LNSLGFGYDWNKE
+112 LNSLGFAYDWTKE
-125 INTSDQSYYKFEQE
+125 INTSDESYYKFEQE
-139 LFLKFYEKGLA
+139 LFLEFYKKGLA
-150 YRKKSLVNWDPVDKT
+150 YRKKSLVNWDPVDMT
-165 VLANEQVIDGKG
+165 VLANEQVIEGKG
-177 WRTGADVELKEIETW
+177 WRTGAEVELKEIETW
-192 FLKITDYA
+192 FLKITAYA
-200 DELEEGLENI
+200 DELVDGLEKI

-222 WIGKSKGTEI
+222 WIGKSRGTEI
-232 EFETDKNFTLKAFTT
+232 SFETDQGDVLKAFTT
-247 RPDTIHGV
+247 RPDTLFGV

-262 NHPIVK
+262 NHPFVTKISNS
-268 ELMQDDVG
+268 DDDISKFLKDARKV
-276 IEDFIEETKQISSA
+276 SSA
-290 EADQAKAD
+290 EADQVKAE
-298 KVGYKTNLNIIHPI
+298 KLGYKTKVNIIHPLTKDLI
-312 SKQKINVW
+312 PLW

-335 GVPGHDERD
+335 GVPAHDERD
-344 FEFAK
+344 YEFAE
-349 KYDIAIKRVID
+349 KYNIPISQVID
-360 SEAELPFSG
+360 TEEKIPYSG
-369 SGPLVNSEDLNGLM
+369 TGSVINSGDFNGLTSQD
-383 PNEAFDKIS
+383 AFKEIS
-392 NILAESNDAKILY
+392 EKLIKLKKGEILY

-424 PMEYKDGEARP
+424 PMEYKDGK
-435 ASTLPVLL
+435 TLPANDLPVVL
-443 PVNKDG
+443 PVNKNG
-449 TYEPLHQ
+449 SYKPLHQ
-456 NESFRYPEPGIER
+456 NEDFRFKSDGHER

-487 MSAQNNK
+487 TSAQNK
-494 KVFDENTNYWLPVDL
+494 KEIFDKNTEYWLPVDL

-524 RFFFKVL
+524 RFFYKVL
-531 RDLGLVEG
+531 RDMGMVKH

-562 KGNTVDPKEYIEN
+562 KGNTVDPREYIEN

-613 ALSYRIKSLKDED
+613 TLSLKINSLGDDAFCNSE
-626 FGESKDILID
+626 KTLND

-647 DYDKRLNLNTVVSS
+647 DYEKRLNLNTVVSS
-661 CMEILNNINKKFT
+661 CMEILNNINKKFDGKKVLCT
-674 AKGIEA
+674 K
-680 SKEDLMTVY
+680 SDLYTCY
-689 DFLLVALSPIAP
+689 DFLLLALSPIAP

-708 QEVLGKELQE
+708 KIILNKDIQV
-718 AKWPDKKFF
+718 ATWPDTEFF
-727 EKNESEIK
+727 HKNEMEVK
-735 YLIQVN
+735 YLVQVN

-746 NIMIDSALSEEE
+746 TIMIESNKSEKE
-758 VKQLSKEHENVSRH
+758 VKEIAKEHENVSRH

-783 IKNKLINFVH
+783 IKNRLINFVH

>member
-1 MKETYN
+1 MDTEYN
-7 FNQIESIVQKK
+7 HSKIEQEIQSVWDESSAFKAEIDKK
-18 WKTNNT
+18 
-24 FAANID
+24 
-30 TSKPKYY
+30 KPKYY

-47 NLHMGHVRNYS
+47 NLHMGHVRNYA
-58 IGDAVSRYKKLKGFN
+58 IGDAVSRYKRLKGFN

-91 INKKVH
+91 KGKDIH
-97 PQDWTEENIEHMKHQ
+97 PKDWTEKNIANMREQ
-112 LNSLGFGYDWNKE
+112 LKSLGFSYDWTKE
-125 INTSDQSYYKFEQE
+125 LNTSDVSYYKFEQE
-139 LFLKFYEKGLA
+139 LFLRFYEHGLA
-150 YRKKSLVNWDPVDKT
+150 YRKKSLVNWDPVDET

-177 WRTGADVELKEIETW
+177 WRTGAEVELKEIDTW

-200 DELEEGLENI
+200 DELEESLETI
-210 DWPENVKNMQKN
+210 DWPENVINMQKN
-222 WIGKSKGTEI
+222 WIGKSKGVEI
-232 EFETDKNFTLKAFTT
+232 KFTTDTNEEIKAFTT
-247 RPDTIHGV
+247 RPDTLFGV

-262 NHPIVK
+262 NHPLVKKISKNDK
-268 ELMQDDVG
+268 ELQEFLSQV
-276 IEDFIEETKQISSA
+276 KRVSSA
-290 EADQAKAD
+290 EEDLAKAE
-298 KVGYKTNLNIIHPI
+298 KLGYKTKLHIMHPVTDE
-312 SKQKINVW
+312 KIPVW

-344 FEFAK
+344 FEFAQ
-349 KYDIAIKRVID
+349 KYKIPITRVID
-360 SEAELPFSG
+360 SKEELPYSG
-369 SGPLVNSEDLNGLM
+369 QGKLVNSEGFDGLDSDK
-383 PNEAFDKIS
+383 AFAEVTKI
-392 NILAESNDAKILY
+392 LEKEKAAKILY

-424 PMEYKDGEARP
+424 PIIYENGKAMPSKE
-435 ASTLPVLL
+435 LPVEL
-443 PVNKDG
+443 PVSADG
-449 TYEPLHQ
+449 KYAPLHQ
-456 NESFRYPEPGIER
+456 NEEFKKLGDGVER

-487 MSAQNNK
+487 TSATNDK
-494 KVFDENTNYWLPVDL
+494 DIFDENTRYWLPVDL

-524 RFFFKVL
+524 RFFFKAL
-531 RDLGLVEG
+531 RDMNIVEG

-562 KGNTVDPKEYIEN
+562 KGNTVDPEEYMKK

-613 ALSYRIKSLKDED
+613 NLSTSINALDEKQFEENKNSLT
-626 FGESKDILID
+626 D
-636 ECKDLFIKIND
+636 ECKKLFKKIND
-647 DYDKRLNLNTVVSS
+647 DYEKRLNLNTIVSS
-661 CMEILNNINKKFT
+661 CMEILNNINKRFDENN
-674 AKGIEA
+674 INC
-680 SKEDLMTVY
+680 SKKDLMTTY
-689 DFLLVALSPIAP
+689 NFLLLALYPIAP
-701 HITENLY
+701 HICEKLY
-708 QEVLGKELQE
+708 KEILKKDIKN
-718 AKWPDKKFF
+718 ASWPEDEFF
-727 EKNESEIK
+727 VADLSESN
-735 YLIQVN
+735 YLVQVN
-741 GKVRA
+741 GKLRA
-746 NIMIDSALSEEE
+746 NVMMPIDLEENKAKEIALTN
-758 VKQLSKEHENVSRH
+758 ENVARH
-772 LENKDIIKVIF
+772 LENKNIIKVIF

>member
-1 MKETYN
+1 MKEFYD
-7 FNQIESIVQKK
+7 FKEIEKEVQDLWHQKK
-18 WKTNNT
+18 PYE
-24 FAANID
+24 ANID
-30 TSKPKYY
+30 TTKPKFY

-47 NLHMGHVRNYS
+47 KLHMGHVRNYS
-58 IGDAVSRYKKLKGFN
+58 IGDAVSRYKRLKGFN

-91 INKKVH
+91 IDKKIH
-97 PQDWTEENIEHMKHQ
+97 PQEWTKQNIKHMKEQ
-112 LNSLGFGYDWNKE
+112 LNSLGFAYDWSKE
-125 INTSDQSYYKFEQE
+125 INTSDKSYYKFEQQ
-139 LFLKFYEKGLA
+139 LFQEFYKKGLA
-150 YRKKSLVNWDPVDKT
+150 YRKKSLVNWDPVDMT

-177 WRTGADVELKEIETW
+177 WRTGAEVELKEIETW
-192 FLKITDYA
+192 FLKITAYA
-200 DELEEGLENI
+200 DELEEGLEKI

-222 WIGKSKGTEI
+222 WIGKSRGTEI
-232 EFETDKNFTLKAFTT
+232 SFETEQGNVLKAFTT
-247 RPDTIHGV
+247 RPDTLFGV

-262 NHPIVK
+262 NHPFVT
-268 ELMQDDVG
+268 ELSNSDDD
-276 IEDFIEETKQISSA
+276 ISRFLNDAKKISSA
-290 EADQAKAD
+290 EADQVKAE
-298 KVGYKTNLNIIHPI
+298 KLGYKTKVNIIHPLTRNLI
-312 SKQKINVW
+312 PLW

-335 GVPGHDERD
+335 GVPAHDERD
-344 FEFAK
+344 YEFAK
-349 KYDIAIKRVID
+349 KYNIPISQVID
-360 SEAELPFSG
+360 AEEKLPYSG
-369 SGPLVNSEDLNGLM
+369 TGSVINSGDFNGLSSQ
-383 PNEAFDKIS
+383 EAFEAIS
-392 NILAESNDAKILY
+392 AKLIKLKRGEILF

-424 PMEYKDGEARP
+424 PMEYKDGKTFLAND
-435 ASTLPVLL
+435 LPVVL
-443 PVNKDG
+443 PVNENGSYK
-449 TYEPLHQ
+449 PLHQ
-456 NESFRYPEPGIER
+456 NEDFRFKSNGYER

-487 MSAQNNK
+487 TSAQNK
-494 KVFDENTNYWLPVDL
+494 KEIFDKNTEYWLPVDL

-524 RFFFKVL
+524 RFFYKVL
-531 RDLGLVEG
+531 RDMGMVQN

-562 KGNTVDPKEYIEN
+562 KGNTVDPEGYLEK

-613 ALSYRIKSLKDED
+613 ALSLKINSLDDDAFCNSERT
-626 FGESKDILID
+626 LND

-647 DYDKRLNLNTVVSS
+647 DYEKRLNLNTVVSS
-661 CMEILNNINKKFT
+661 CMEILNAINKKFDGE
-674 AKGIEA
+674 KVLCN
-680 SKEDLMTVY
+680 KNDLYTCY
-689 DFLLVALSPIAP
+689 DFLLLALSPIAP

-708 QEVLGKELQE
+708 KIVLNKDIQV
-718 AKWPDKKFF
+718 AAWPDTEFF
-727 EKNESEIK
+727 QKNETEVK
-735 YLIQVN
+735 YLVQVN

-746 NIMIDSALSEEE
+746 NIVIESSKTEKE
-758 VKQLSKEHENVSRH
+758 VKEIAKEHENVSRH

-783 IKNKLINFVH
+783 IKNRLINFVH

>member
-18 WKTNNT
+18 WKTNDT

-112 LNSLGFGYDWNKE
+112 LNSLGFGYDWSKE

-383 PNEAFDKIS
+383 PDEAFDKIS

-531 RDLGLVEG
+531 RDLDLVEG

-613 ALSYRIKSLKDED
+613 ALSYRIKNLKDKD

-689 DFLLVALSPIAP
+689 DFLLIALSPIAP

>member
-1 MKETYN
+1 MNEIYDFNTIETTI
-7 FNQIESIVQKK
+7 QED
-18 WKTNNT
+18 WKANKT
-24 FAANID
+24 FEVNKN
-30 TSKPKYY
+30 SNKPKYY

-91 INKKVH
+91 ISKNIH
-97 PQDWTEENIEHMKHQ
+97 PQDWTEQNIDHMKTQ
-112 LNSLGFGYDWNKE
+112 LDSLGFGYDWSKE

-200 DELEEGLENI
+200 DELEAGLDTI

-232 EFETDKNFTLKAFTT
+232 NFETDNGRELNAFTT
-247 RPDTIHGV
+247 RPDTIYGV

-262 NHPIVK
+262 NHPIVQELQK
-268 ELMQDDVG
+268 EDEG
-276 IEDFIEETKQISSA
+276 IKAFLEEARKVSSA
-290 EADQAKAD
+290 EADQAKAE
-298 KVGYKTNLNIIHPI
+298 KLGYRTKINIIHPLLKTNI
-312 SKQKINVW
+312 PVW

-335 GVPGHDERD
+335 GVPAHDERD
-344 FEFAK
+344 FEFAN
-349 KYDIAIKRVID
+349 KYSIPITRVIS
-360 SEAELPFSG
+360 SEEDLPFSG
-369 SGPLVNSEDLNGLM
+369 SGPLVNSQDLDGFM
-383 PNEAFDKIS
+383 PEEAFEKIS
-392 NILAESNDAKILY
+392 NTLAQSGKAKILN

-424 PMEYKDGEARP
+424 PMEYKNGEAYP
-435 ASTLPVLL
+435 AKELPVML
-443 PVNKDG
+443 PVSKDG
-449 TYEPLHQ
+449 SYEPLHQ
-456 NESFRYPEPGIER
+456 NDSFRCPNDDIER

-487 MSAQNNK
+487 TSAENDK
-494 KVFDENTNYWLPVDL
+494 DIFDENTNYWLPVDL

-531 RDLGLVEG
+531 RDLNMVKG

-613 ALSYRIKSLKDED
+613 ALSYKIKNLEESNFIKSEAPLN
-626 FGESKDILID
+626 D
-636 ECKDLFIKIND
+636 ECKDLFVKIND
-647 DYDKRLNLNTVVSS
+647 DYEKRLNLNTVVSS
-661 CMEILNNINKKFT
+661 CMEILNNINKRFSS
-674 AKGIEA
+674 AGAEC
-680 SKEDLMTVY
+680 SKEDLITTY
-689 DFLLVALSPIAP
+689 DFLLLALSPIAP
-701 HITENLY
+701 HISEQLY
-708 QEVLGKELQE
+708 KEILGKELQE
-718 AKWPDKKFF
+718 ASWPSNKFF
-727 EKNESEIK
+727 EKNETEVK

-746 NIMIDSALSEEE
+746 NIMLEPSLSDDE
-758 VKQLSKEHENVSRH
+758 VKQKAKEHENVTRH

>member
-1 MKETYN
+1 MNETYD
-7 FNQIESIVQKK
+7 FNTIETTIQED
-18 WKTNNT
+18 WKANKT
-24 FAANID
+24 FEVNKN
-30 TSKPKYY
+30 SNKPKYY

-91 INKKVH
+91 ISKNVH
-97 PQDWTEENIEHMKHQ
+97 PQDWTEQNINHMKKQ
-112 LNSLGFGYDWNKE
+112 LDSLGFGYDWSKE

-200 DELEEGLENI
+200 DELEAGLDTI
-210 DWPENVKNMQKN
+210 DWPDNVKNMQKN

-232 EFETDKNFTLKAFTT
+232 KFETDNGKALNAFTT
-247 RPDTIHGV
+247 RPDTIYGV

-268 ELMQDDVG
+268 ELQKEDEG
-276 IEDFIEETKQISSA
+276 IKAFLEETRKVSSA
-290 EADQAKAD
+290 EADQAKAE
-298 KVGYKTNLNIIHPI
+298 KLGYKTKINIIHPLLKTNI
-312 SKQKINVW
+312 PVW
-320 IINYVLMDY
+320 IINYVLIDY

-335 GVPGHDERD
+335 GVPAHDERD
-344 FEFAK
+344 FDFAN
-349 KYDIAIKRVID
+349 KYSIPITRVIS
-360 SEAELPFSG
+360 SEEDLPFSG
-369 SGPLVNSEDLNGLM
+369 SGPLVNSQDLDGFM
-383 PNEAFDKIS
+383 PEEAFEKIS
-392 NILAESNDAKILY
+392 NTLAQSGKAKILN

-424 PMEYKDGEARP
+424 PMEYKNGEAYP
-435 ASTLPVLL
+435 AKKLPVML
-443 PVNKDG
+443 PVSEDG
-449 TYEPLHQ
+449 SYEPLHQ
-456 NESFRYPEPGIER
+456 NGSFRCPNDDIER

-487 MSAQNNK
+487 TSAENDK
-494 KVFDENTNYWLPVDL
+494 DIFDENTNYWLPVDL

-531 RDLGLVEG
+531 RDLNMVKG

-613 ALSYRIKSLKDED
+613 ALSYKIINLEESS
-626 FGESKDILID
+626 FINSKDSLND
-636 ECKDLFIKIND
+636 ECKDLFVKIND
-647 DYDKRLNLNTVVSS
+647 DYEKRLNLNTVVSS
-661 CMEILNNINKKFT
+661 CMEILNNINKRLSS
-674 AKGIEA
+674 AGAEC
-680 SKEDLMTVY
+680 SKEDLITTY
-689 DFLLVALSPIAP
+689 DFLLLALSPIAP
-701 HITENLY
+701 HISEQLY
-708 QEVLGKELQE
+708 KEILGKELQD
-718 AKWPDKKFF
+718 ASWPGKEFF
-727 EKNESEIK
+727 EKNETEVK

-741 GKVRA
+741 GRVRA
-746 NIMIDSALSEEE
+746 NIMLEPSLSEGE
-758 VKQLSKEHENVSRH
+758 VKQKAKEHENVSRH

>member
-18 WKTNNT
+18 WKANNT

-383 PNEAFDKIS
+383 PDEAFDKIS

>member
-1 MKETYN
+1 MKEFYDYKE
-7 FNQIESIVQKK
+7 IEKEIQDLWDQKK
-18 WKTNNT
+18 PYE
-24 FAANID
+24 ANID
-30 TSKPKYY
+30 TTKPKFY

-91 INKKVH
+91 IDKKVH
-97 PQDWTEENIEHMKHQ
+97 PQEWTKQNIKHMKEQ
-112 LNSLGFGYDWNKE
+112 LNSLGFAYDWTKE
-125 INTSDQSYYKFEQE
+125 INTSDKSYYKFEQQ
-139 LFLKFYEKGLA
+139 LFQEFYKKGLA
-150 YRKKSLVNWDPVDKT
+150 YRKKSLVNWDPVDMT

-177 WRTGADVELKEIETW
+177 WRTGAEVELKEIETW
-192 FLKITDYA
+192 FLKITAYA
-200 DELEEGLENI
+200 DELEEGLEKI

-222 WIGKSKGTEI
+222 WIGKSRGTEI
-232 EFETDKNFTLKAFTT
+232 SFETERGDVLKAFTT
-247 RPDTIHGV
+247 RPDTLFGV

-262 NHPIVK
+262 NHPFVT
-268 ELMQDDVG
+268 ELSKSD
-276 IEDFIEETKQISSA
+276 EDISKFLNDAKKISSA
-290 EADQAKAD
+290 EADQVKAE
-298 KVGYKTNLNIIHPI
+298 KLGYKTKVNIIHPLT
-312 SKQKINVW
+312 KNLVPLW

-335 GVPGHDERD
+335 GVPAHDERD
-344 FEFAK
+344 YEFAK
-349 KYDIAIKRVID
+349 KYNIPISQVID
-360 SEAELPFSG
+360 TEEKLPYSG
-369 SGPLVNSEDLNGLM
+369 TGSVINSGDFNGLSSQ
-383 PNEAFDKIS
+383 EAFEKIS
-392 NILAESNDAKILY
+392 EKLIKLKRGEILF

-424 PMEYKDGEARP
+424 PMEYKDGKTFLADD
-435 ASTLPVLL
+435 LPVVL
-443 PVNKDG
+443 PVDKNGSYK
-449 TYEPLHQ
+449 PLHQ
-456 NESFRYPEPGIER
+456 NEDFRFKSNGYER

-487 MSAQNNK
+487 TSAQNK
-494 KVFDENTNYWLPVDL
+494 KEIFDKNTEYWLPVDL

-524 RFFFKVL
+524 RFFYKVL
-531 RDLGLVEG
+531 RDMGMVNN

-562 KGNTVDPKEYIEN
+562 KGNTVDPKEYIEK

-613 ALSYRIKSLKDED
+613 ALSLKINSLNDDAFCNSEKT
-626 FGESKDILID
+626 LND

-647 DYDKRLNLNTVVSS
+647 DYEKRLNLNTVVSS
-661 CMEILNNINKKFT
+661 CMEILNAINKKFDGE
-674 AKGIEA
+674 KVLCN
-680 SKEDLMTVY
+680 KNDLYTCY
-689 DFLLVALSPIAP
+689 DFLLLALSPIAP

-708 QEVLGKELQE
+708 KIILNKDIQVAAWPNTEFFQKHETEV
-718 AKWPDKKFF
+718 
-727 EKNESEIK
+727 K
-735 YLIQVN
+735 YLVQVN

-746 NIMIDSALSEEE
+746 NIVIESNKSEKE
-758 VKQLSKEHENVSRH
+758 VKEIAKEHENVSRH

-783 IKNKLINFVH
+783 IKNRLINFVH

>member
-1 MKETYN
+1 MNEIYDFNTIETTI
-7 FNQIESIVQKK
+7 QED
-18 WKTNNT
+18 WK
-24 FAANID
+24 ANKIFEVNKN
-30 TSKPKYY
+30 SNKPKYY

-91 INKKVH
+91 ISKNVH
-97 PQDWTEENIEHMKHQ
+97 PQDWTEQNIDHMKKQ
-112 LNSLGFGYDWNKE
+112 LDSLGFGYDWSKE

-200 DELEEGLENI
+200 DELEAGLDKI

-232 EFETDKNFTLKAFTT
+232 KFETDNGKALNAFTT
-247 RPDTIHGV
+247 RPDTIYGV

-268 ELMQDDVG
+268 ELQKEDEG
-276 IEDFIEETKQISSA
+276 IKAFLEEARKVSSA
-290 EADQAKAD
+290 EADQAKAE
-298 KVGYKTNLNIIHPI
+298 KLGYKTKINIIHPLLKTNI
-312 SKQKINVW
+312 PVW

-335 GVPGHDERD
+335 GVPAHDERD
-344 FEFAK
+344 FDFAN
-349 KYDIAIKRVID
+349 KYSIPITRVIS
-360 SEAELPFSG
+360 SEEDLPFSG
-369 SGPLVNSEDLNGLM
+369 SGPLVNSQDLDGFM
-383 PNEAFDKIS
+383 PEEAFEKIS
-392 NILAESNDAKILY
+392 NTLAQSGKSKILN

-424 PMEYKDGEARP
+424 PMEYKNGEAYP
-435 ASTLPVLL
+435 AKKLPVIL
-443 PVNKDG
+443 PVSEDG
-449 TYEPLHQ
+449 SYEPLHQ
-456 NESFRYPEPGIER
+456 NNSFRCPNDDIER

-487 MSAQNNK
+487 TSAENDK
-494 KVFDENTNYWLPVDL
+494 DIFDENTNYWLPVDL

-531 RDLGLVEG
+531 RDLNMVKG

-613 ALSYRIKSLKDED
+613 ALSYKIKNLEESSFIKSKD
-626 FGESKDILID
+626 SLNN

-647 DYDKRLNLNTVVSS
+647 DYEKRLNLNTVVSS
-661 CMEILNNINKKFT
+661 CMEILNNINKRFSSDG
-674 AKGIEA
+674 AEC
-680 SKEDLMTVY
+680 SKEDLITTY
-689 DFLLVALSPIAP
+689 DFLLLALSPIAP
-701 HITENLY
+701 HISEQLY
-708 QEVLGKELQE
+708 KEILGKELQD
-718 AKWPDKKFF
+718 ASWPSNEFF
-727 EKNESEIK
+727 EKNETEVK

-741 GKVRA
+741 GRVRA
-746 NIMIDSALSEEE
+746 NIMLEPSLSEGE
-758 VKQLSKEHENVSRH
+758 VKQKAKEHENVSRH

>member
-1 MKETYN
+1 MNETYD
-7 FNQIESIVQKK
+7 FNTIETTIQED
-18 WKTNNT
+18 WKANKT
-24 FAANID
+24 FEVNKN
-30 TSKPKYY
+30 SNKPKYY

-91 INKKVH
+91 ISKNVH
-97 PQDWTEENIEHMKHQ
+97 PQDWTEQNINHMKKQ
-112 LNSLGFGYDWNKE
+112 LDSLGFGYDWSKE

-200 DELEEGLENI
+200 DELEAGLDTI
-210 DWPENVKNMQKN
+210 DWPDNVKNMQKN

-232 EFETDKNFTLKAFTT
+232 KFETDNGKALNAFTT
-247 RPDTIHGV
+247 RPDTIYGV

-268 ELMQDDVG
+268 ELEKEDEG
-276 IEDFIEETKQISSA
+276 IKAFLEETRKVSSA
-290 EADQAKAD
+290 EADQAKAE
-298 KVGYKTNLNIIHPI
+298 KLGYKTKINIIHPLLKTNI
-312 SKQKINVW
+312 PVW

-335 GVPGHDERD
+335 GVPAHDERD
-344 FEFAK
+344 FDFAN
-349 KYDIAIKRVID
+349 KYSIPITRVIS
-360 SEAELPFSG
+360 SEEDLPFSG
-369 SGPLVNSEDLNGLM
+369 SGPLVNSQDLDGFM
-383 PNEAFDKIS
+383 PEEAFEKIS
-392 NILAESNDAKILY
+392 NTLAQSGKAKILN

-424 PMEYKDGEARP
+424 PMEYKNGEAYP
-435 ASTLPVLL
+435 AKELPVML
-443 PVNKDG
+443 PVSEDG
-449 TYEPLHQ
+449 SYEPLHQ
-456 NESFRYPEPGIER
+456 NDSFRCPNDDIER

-487 MSAQNNK
+487 TSAENDK
-494 KVFDENTNYWLPVDL
+494 DIFDENTNYWLPVDL

-531 RDLGLVEG
+531 RDLNMVKG

-613 ALSYRIKSLKDED
+613 ALSYKIINLEESS
-626 FGESKDILID
+626 FNNSKDSLND
-636 ECKDLFIKIND
+636 ECKDLFVKIND
-647 DYDKRLNLNTVVSS
+647 DYEKRLNLNTVVSS
-661 CMEILNNINKKFT
+661 CMEILNNINKRFSS
-674 AKGIEA
+674 AGAEC
-680 SKEDLMTVY
+680 SKEDLITTY
-689 DFLLVALSPIAP
+689 DFLLLALSPIAP
-701 HITENLY
+701 HISEQLY
-708 QEVLGKELQE
+708 KEILGKELQD
-718 AKWPDKKFF
+718 ASWPGKEFF
-727 EKNESEIK
+727 EKNETEVK

-741 GKVRA
+741 GRVRA
-746 NIMIDSALSEEE
+746 NIMLEPSLSEGE
-758 VKQLSKEHENVSRH
+758 VKQKAKEHENVSRH

>member
-1 MKETYN
+1 MKEFYDYKE
-7 FNQIESIVQKK
+7 IEKEIQDLWDQKK
-18 WKTNNT
+18 PYE
-24 FAANID
+24 ANID
-30 TSKPKYY
+30 TTKPKFY

-91 INKKVH
+91 IDKKVH
-97 PQDWTEENIEHMKHQ
+97 PQEWTKQNIKHMKEQ
-112 LNSLGFGYDWNKE
+112 LNSLGFAYDWTKE
-125 INTSDQSYYKFEQE
+125 INTSDKSYYKFEQQ
-139 LFLKFYEKGLA
+139 LFQEFYKKGLA
-150 YRKKSLVNWDPVDKT
+150 YRKKSLVNWDPVDMT

-177 WRTGADVELKEIETW
+177 WRTGAEVELKEIETW
-192 FLKITDYA
+192 FLKITAYA
-200 DELEEGLENI
+200 DELEEGLEKI

-222 WIGKSKGTEI
+222 WIGKSRGTEI
-232 EFETDKNFTLKAFTT
+232 SFETERGDVLKAFTT
-247 RPDTIHGV
+247 RPDTLFGV

-262 NHPIVK
+262 NHPFVT
-268 ELMQDDVG
+268 ELSKSD
-276 IEDFIEETKQISSA
+276 EDISKFLNDAKKISSA
-290 EADQAKAD
+290 EADQVKAE
-298 KVGYKTNLNIIHPI
+298 KLGYKTKVNIIHPLT
-312 SKQKINVW
+312 KNLVPLW

-335 GVPGHDERD
+335 GVPAHDERD
-344 FEFAK
+344 YEFAK
-349 KYDIAIKRVID
+349 KYNIPISQVID
-360 SEAELPFSG
+360 TEEKLPYSG
-369 SGPLVNSEDLNGLM
+369 TGSVINSGDFNGLSSQ
-383 PNEAFDKIS
+383 EAFEKIS
-392 NILAESNDAKILY
+392 EKLIKLKRGEILF

-424 PMEYKDGEARP
+424 PMEYKDGK
-435 ASTLPVLL
+435 TFLTDDLPVVL
-443 PVNKDG
+443 PVDKNGSYK
-449 TYEPLHQ
+449 PLHQ
-456 NESFRYPEPGIER
+456 NEDFRFKSNGYER

-487 MSAQNNK
+487 TSAQNK
-494 KVFDENTNYWLPVDL
+494 KEIFDKNTEYWLPVDL

-524 RFFFKVL
+524 RFFYKVL
-531 RDLGLVEG
+531 RDMGMVNN

-562 KGNTVDPKEYIEN
+562 KGNTVDPKEYIEK

-613 ALSYRIKSLKDED
+613 ALSLKINSLNDDAFCNSEKT
-626 FGESKDILID
+626 LND

-647 DYDKRLNLNTVVSS
+647 DYEKRLNLNTVVSS
-661 CMEILNNINKKFT
+661 CMEILNAINKKFDGE
-674 AKGIEA
+674 KVLCN
-680 SKEDLMTVY
+680 KNDLYTCY
-689 DFLLVALSPIAP
+689 DFLLLALSPIAP

-708 QEVLGKELQE
+708 KIILNKDIQVAAWPNTEFFQKHETEV
-718 AKWPDKKFF
+718 
-727 EKNESEIK
+727 K
-735 YLIQVN
+735 YLVQVN

-746 NIMIDSALSEEE
+746 NIVIESNKSEKE
-758 VKQLSKEHENVSRH
+758 VKEIAKEHENVSRH

-783 IKNKLINFVH
+783 IKNRLINFVH

>member
-1 MKETYN
+1 MKEFYDYKE
-7 FNQIESIVQKK
+7 IEKEIQDLWDQKK
-18 WKTNNT
+18 PYE
-24 FAANID
+24 ANID
-30 TSKPKYY
+30 TTKPKFY

-91 INKKVH
+91 IDKKVH
-97 PQDWTEENIEHMKHQ
+97 PQEWTKQNIKHMKEQ
-112 LNSLGFGYDWNKE
+112 LNSLGFAYDWTKE
-125 INTSDQSYYKFEQE
+125 INTSDESYYKFEQE
-139 LFLKFYEKGLA
+139 LFLKFYKKGLA
-150 YRKKSLVNWDPVDKT
+150 YRKKSLVNWDPIDMT
-165 VLANEQVIDGKG
+165 VLANEQVIEGKG
-177 WRTGADVELKEIETW
+177 WRTGAEVELKEIETW
-192 FLKITDYA
+192 FLKITAYA
-200 DELEEGLENI
+200 DELEEGLEKI

-222 WIGKSKGTEI
+222 WIGKSRGTEI
-232 EFETDKNFTLKAFTT
+232 SFETDQGDVLKAFTT
-247 RPDTIHGV
+247 RPDTLFGV
-255 TFFGISP
+255 TFYGISP
-262 NHPIVK
+262 NHPLVT
-268 ELMQDDVG
+268 ELSNSDDG
-276 IEDFIEETKQISSA
+276 ISKFLKDAKKVSSA
-290 EADQAKAD
+290 EADQVKAE
-298 KVGYKTNLNIIHPI
+298 KLGYKTKVNIIHPLTKDLI
-312 SKQKINVW
+312 PLW

-335 GVPGHDERD
+335 GVPAHDERD
-344 FEFAK
+344 YEFAK
-349 KYDIAIKRVID
+349 KYNIPISQVID
-360 SEAELPFSG
+360 TEEKLPYSG
-369 SGPLVNSEDLNGLM
+369 TGSVINSGDFNGLTSRD
-383 PNEAFDKIS
+383 AFEEIS
-392 NILAESNDAKILY
+392 KKLIKLKKGEILY

-424 PMEYKDGEARP
+424 PMEYKDGK
-435 ASTLPVLL
+435 TLPANDLPVVL
-443 PVNKDG
+443 PVNKNG
-449 TYEPLHQ
+449 SYKPLHQ
-456 NESFRYPEPGIER
+456 NEDFRFKSDGHER

-487 MSAQNNK
+487 TSAQNK
-494 KVFDENTNYWLPVDL
+494 KEIFDKNTEYWLPVDL

-524 RFFFKVL
+524 RFFYKVL
-531 RDLGLVEG
+531 RDMGMVKH

-562 KGNTVDPKEYIEN
+562 KGNTVDPAEYIEN

-613 ALSYRIKSLKDED
+613 ALSLKINSLDDDAFCNSEKT
-626 FGESKDILID
+626 LND

-647 DYDKRLNLNTVVSS
+647 DYEKRLNLNTVVSS
-661 CMEILNNINKKFT
+661 CMEILNNINKKFDGG
-674 AKGIEA
+674 KVLCNK
-680 SKEDLMTVY
+680 SDLYTCY
-689 DFLLVALSPIAP
+689 DFLLLALSPIAP

-708 QEVLGKELQE
+708 KIILNKDIQV
-718 AKWPDKKFF
+718 AAWPDTEFF
-727 EKNESEIK
+727 QKNEMEVK
-735 YLIQVN
+735 YLVQVN

-746 NIMIDSALSEEE
+746 NIVIDGNKSEKE
-758 VKQLSKEHENVSRH
+758 VKEIAKEHENVLRH

-783 IKNKLINFVH
+783 IKNRLINFVH

>member
-1 MKETYN
+1 MNETYD
-7 FNQIESIVQKK
+7 FNTIETTIQED
-18 WKTNNT
+18 WKANKT
-24 FAANID
+24 FEVNKN
-30 TSKPKYY
+30 SNKPKYY

-91 INKKVH
+91 ISKNVH
-97 PQDWTEENIEHMKHQ
+97 PQDWTEQNINHMKKQ
-112 LNSLGFGYDWNKE
+112 LDSLGFGYDWSKE

-200 DELEEGLENI
+200 DELEAGLDTI
-210 DWPENVKNMQKN
+210 DWPDNVKNMQKN

-232 EFETDKNFTLKAFTT
+232 KFETDNGKALNAFTT
-247 RPDTIHGV
+247 RPDTIYGV

-268 ELMQDDVG
+268 ELEKEDEG
-276 IEDFIEETKQISSA
+276 IKAFLEETRKVSSA
-290 EADQAKAD
+290 EADQAKAE
-298 KVGYKTNLNIIHPI
+298 KLGYKTKINIIHPLLKTNI
-312 SKQKINVW
+312 PVW

-335 GVPGHDERD
+335 GVPAHDERD
-344 FEFAK
+344 FEFAN
-349 KYDIAIKRVID
+349 KYSIPITRVIS
-360 SEAELPFSG
+360 SEEDLPFSG
-369 SGPLVNSEDLNGLM
+369 SGPLVNSQDLDGLM
-383 PNEAFDKIS
+383 PEEAFEKIS
-392 NILAESNDAKILY
+392 NTLAQSGKGKTLN

-424 PMEYKDGEARP
+424 PMEYKNGKAYPARK
-435 ASTLPVLL
+435 LPVML
-443 PVNKDG
+443 PVSEDG
-449 TYEPLHQ
+449 SYEPLHQ
-456 NESFRYPEPGIER
+456 NDSFRCPNDDIER

-487 MSAQNNK
+487 TSAENDK
-494 KVFDENTNYWLPVDL
+494 DIFDENTNYWLPVDL

-531 RDLGLVEG
+531 RDLNMVKG

-613 ALSYRIKSLKDED
+613 ALSYKIINLEESS
-626 FGESKDILID
+626 FNNSKDSLND
-636 ECKDLFIKIND
+636 ECKDLFVKIND
-647 DYDKRLNLNTVVSS
+647 DYEKRLNLNTVVSS
-661 CMEILNNINKKFT
+661 CMEILNNINKRFSS
-674 AKGIEA
+674 AGAEC
-680 SKEDLMTVY
+680 SKEDLITTY
-689 DFLLVALSPIAP
+689 DFLLLALSPIAP
-701 HITENLY
+701 HISEQLY
-708 QEVLGKELQE
+708 KEILGKTLQD
-718 AKWPDKKFF
+718 ASWPGKEFF
-727 EKNESEIK
+727 EKNETEVK

-741 GKVRA
+741 GRVRA
-746 NIMIDSALSEEE
+746 NIMLEPSLSEGE
-758 VKQLSKEHENVSRH
+758 VKQKAKEHENVSRH

>member
-1 MKETYN
+1 MNEIYDFNTIETTI
-7 FNQIESIVQKK
+7 QED
-18 WKTNNT
+18 WK
-24 FAANID
+24 ANKIFEVNKN
-30 TSKPKYY
+30 SNKPKYY

-91 INKKVH
+91 ISKNVH
-97 PQDWTEENIEHMKHQ
+97 PQDWTEQNIDHMKKQ
-112 LNSLGFGYDWNKE
+112 LDSLGFGYDWSKE

-200 DELEEGLENI
+200 DELEAGLDTI

-232 EFETDKNFTLKAFTT
+232 KFETDNGRTLNAFTT
-247 RPDTIHGV
+247 RPDTIYGV

-268 ELMQDDVG
+268 ELQKEDEG
-276 IEDFIEETKQISSA
+276 IKAFLEETRKVSSA
-290 EADQAKAD
+290 EADQAKAE
-298 KVGYKTNLNIIHPI
+298 KLGYKTKINIIHPLLKTNI
-312 SKQKINVW
+312 PVW

-335 GVPGHDERD
+335 GVPAHDERD
-344 FEFAK
+344 FDFAN
-349 KYDIAIKRVID
+349 KYSIPITRVIS
-360 SEAELPFSG
+360 SEEDLPFSG
-369 SGPLVNSEDLNGLM
+369 SGPLVNSQDLDGFM
-383 PNEAFDKIS
+383 PEEAFEKIS
-392 NILAESNDAKILY
+392 NTLAQSGKAKILN

-424 PMEYKDGEARP
+424 PMEYKNGEAYP
-435 ASTLPVLL
+435 AKKLPVML
-443 PVNKDG
+443 PVSEDG
-449 TYEPLHQ
+449 SYEPLHQ
-456 NESFRYPEPGIER
+456 NNSFRCPNDDIER

-487 MSAQNNK
+487 TSAENNK
-494 KVFDENTNYWLPVDL
+494 DIFDENTNYWLPVDL

-531 RDLGLVEG
+531 RDLNMVKG

-613 ALSYRIKSLKDED
+613 ALSYKIKNLEESSFIKSKD
-626 FGESKDILID
+626 SLND

-647 DYDKRLNLNTVVSS
+647 DYEKRLNLNTVVSS
-661 CMEILNNINKKFT
+661 CMEILNNINKRFSSDG
-674 AKGIEA
+674 AEC
-680 SKEDLMTVY
+680 SKEDLITTY
-689 DFLLVALSPIAP
+689 DFLLLALSPIAP
-701 HITENLY
+701 HISEQLY
-708 QEVLGKELQE
+708 KEILGKELQN
-718 AKWPDKKFF
+718 ASWPSNEFF
-727 EKNESEIK
+727 EKNETEVK

-741 GKVRA
+741 GRVRA
-746 NIMIDSALSEEE
+746 NIMLEPSLSEGE
-758 VKQLSKEHENVSRH
+758 VKQKAKEHENVSRH